1 MKKICTFALT
11 AAMLFSASASCFAAD
26 VTLYALDGRTLTVNE
41 AQITTYT
48 AEGMGWYLEPPVT
61 LYSVDGRTVTIAANE
76 VEAYKKVGWYS
87 LSELPENA
95 VKPTETT
102 PSTDATNN
110 STTSSTTTSEATSST
125 VKIKYT
131 DGTVIS
137 VPSEHVE
144 MYKALGWVLH
154 SSTATQPAD
163 EKTVT
168 VYDSNGN
175 SKVIEKDALA
185 AYISA
190 GWLTTP
196 PQSDKPT
203 ESEEMVTVYFYDG
216 TTKDIPVSQREKY
229 KTQGYYS
236 AYDEAVYAYAAF
248 GNGGDVLGATQLI
261 ENKKYEQAFNMVSEA
276 LEKLE
281 NTESEYVSMLYYLRT
296 MVTDTWREAANS
308 PLGFINYWFSEK
320 DGKSIVVFEYR
331 NVSNS
336 RITSFRIN
344 FDICDKDGN
353 VIETNSGSYYVNN
366 LQMVPCDKKR
376 VAWIIQNG
384 KDAASIKNLKIAE
397 VVFSD
402 NTKWTPSV

>member
-11 AAMLFSASASCFAAD
+11 AVMMLSASASCFAAD

-61 LYSVDGRTVTIAANE
+61 LYSADGRTVTVAAKD
-76 VEAYKKVGWYS
+76 VDAYKKVGWYS
-87 LSELPENA
+87 LAELPEGA
-95 VKPTETT
+95 VKPTTTT
-102 PSTDATNN
+102 PSNDTSNNTSGNTSGSVATG
-110 STTSSTTTSEATSST
+110 TT

-137 VPSEHVE
+137 VPSEHLE

-154 SSTATQPAD
+154 TSTVSQPAD

-175 SKVIEKDALA
+175 SKVIEKEALA

-196 PQSDKPT
+196 PQVGKPT
-203 ESEEMVTVYFYDG
+203 ESVEMVTVYSHDG
-216 TTKDIPVSQREKY
+216 TTKDIPADQREAY
-229 KTQGYYS
+229 KAQGYYS

-248 GNGGDVLGATQLI
+248 GNGSDTLGATQLV

-281 NTESEYVSMLYYLRT
+281 NTDSEYVSMLYYLRT
-296 MVTDTWREAANS
+296 VVTDTWREAANS

-320 DGKSIVVFEYR
+320 DGKPIVVFEYR

-344 FDICDKDGN
+344 FDICDSKGN

-366 LQMVPCDKKR
+366 LQMLPCDKKR
-376 VAWIIQNG
+376 VAWIVQNG
-384 KDAASIKNLKIAE
+384 KEAAGIKNLKIAE

-402 NTKWTPSV
+402 NTKWTPAA